1 MKKVLTLMVLM
12 MIGIDFTEGVKKE
25 SWRLHTLFSVESQNY
40 FDMKVKQPGPV
51 TRLLSCTDEKKK
63 NYKGM
68 HLAPIFEVPS
78 VSRHPKTGDWYPSN
92 KPPDPGLGMQS
103 HLVSTPVVSNH
114 MSPAN
119 ATATPV
125 VNVPV
130 TTVEIS

>member
-1 MKKVLTLMVLM
+1 MESLLNYVFFLM
-12 MIGIDFTEGVKKE
+12 MMGIDFTEGVKKV

-78 VSRHPKTGDWYPSN
+78 VSRHPKTGDWYPAIN
-92 KPPDPGLGMQS
+92 KPAGVIHWFKYSKD
-103 HLVSTPVVSNH
+103 
-114 MSPAN
+114 A
-119 ATATPV
+119 
-125 VNVPV
+125 
-130 TTVEIS
+130 I